1 MKFGE
6 YLEKLMQKE
15 KISQVELAEMVEI
28 SQPVVNM
35 FLSGNRLPAFE
46 TLIKIAKAL
55 RLPAKER
62 KKLFKLRLIIDTN
75 NPAWDEKIIDLLPS
89 VKVDEEEAK
98 RIVQSVKNW
107 AKACKKAD
115 TETSFAVKVKKF
127 VMSGGK
133 EGKFD
138 LSSHKS
144 RIGRVISALD
154 IPLEDKAKLALFI
167 FSRLLPEEYLKTL
180 TASDHERNAL
190 HAQ

>member
-1 MKFGE
+1 MRFGE
-6 YLEKLMQKE
+6 YLEKLMQK
-15 KISQVELAEMVEI
+15 KKVTQMKLAEMVDI
-28 SQPVVNM
+28 SQPTVNM
-35 FLSGNRLPAFE
+35 FLSGGRLPAFE
-46 TLIKIAKAL
+46 TLVRIADAL
-55 RLPAKER
+55 HLTMKER

-75 NPAWDEKIIDLLPS
+75 NPAWDEKIIDFLPS

-180 TASDHERNAL
+180 TASDHEKNAL